1 MEVPGIR
8 ARNRQAILTA
18 IIDAAKEQLQL
29 VGPDDLSLRAIAR
42 ELGMASS
49 AVYRYVSSRDEL
61 LTLLIIDG
69 YNNLADDVQRKVARI
84 REPGKRFRAIG
95 LACREWALADPRTFA
110 LIYGSPVLGY
120 AAPQDT
126 IAPATRI
133 PVMLVE
139 VLVAGGPVPANP
151 AFTAR
156 VARSLQ
162 PLNTAAEQWAA
173 PHEIDEAGLAL
184 GLLAW
189 THIIGAIS
197 FELFG
202 HRHNVVGSSP
212 ADRCTY
218 FQFELDTLARL
229 LGL

>member
-1 MEVPGIR
+1 MEVSGIR
-8 ARNRQAILTA
+8 ARNRQAILAAITA
-18 IIDAAKEQLQL
+18 AAKQQLQQ
-29 VGPDDLSLRAIAR
+29 VGPEELSLRAIAR

-49 AVYRYVSSRDEL
+49 AVYRYVTSRDEL
-61 LTLLIIDG
+61 LTMLIIDG
-69 YNNLADDVQRKVARI
+69 YNDLADEVQSKVARV
-84 REPGKRFRAIG
+84 REPAKRFRAIG

-126 IAPATRI
+126 IVPATRI
-133 PVMLVE
+133 PVLLVE
-139 VLVAGGPVPANP
+139 VLVANGPVPASP
-151 AFTAR
+151 DFTPR
-156 VARSLQ
+156 VARSLR
-162 PLNTAAEQWAA
+162 PLLSAAQQWTA
-173 PHEIDEAGLAL
+173 PHDLDEAGLAV

-212 ADRCTY
+212 ADRRTY